1 MGPMGSLN
9 QWGREGPGRGYTP
22 KLYHLISYFRP
33 LVSVPEMTIHWMMTS
48 IRRVQACSEMH
59 VAAERHKFHPIL
71 HPILALAGEKTQFF
85 SLLFLNL
92 NFAGK
97 NRKAIQLFP
106 TQNPQKHP

>member
-1 MGPMGSLN
+1 MA
-9 QWGREGPGRGYTP
+9 
-22 KLYHLISYFRP
+22 
-33 LVSVPEMTIHWMMTS
+33 IHWMMTS

-59 VAAERHKFHPIL
+59 VAAERHKF